1 MLYCLHHSEI
11 NVSYF
16 DTEIGLKIYISFKRV
31 LHLLY
36 ELLTRGRGETCKGYR
51 HQKLVQN
58 LKGFIWNWACKK
70 REINIALYIS

>member
-1 MLYCLHHSEI
+1 MLYFLHYSEI
-11 NVSYF
+11 IVSHF
-16 DTEIGLKIYISFKRV
+16 DNEIGLTIYVSFKRV